1 MVLKAKDFVPL
12 LKELGGT
19 EFTDIPKLLSVA
31 RDRHDYKFPHETK
44 DFEQSWRSVKG
55 KGLERVVGYVLERE
69 IAGLDLELLPL
80 SALDEYIEIDFAEYG
95 RHLPDVDLAIYQPS
109 KDRIL
114 AILSIKSSLRERAT
128 QTAFWRLKMH
138 GFAKTRDVQVYLV
151 TPNSDDILRSDK
163 PSKKQR
169 AVLENDIDGTYIV
182 NSPGVSIEEYLYPE
196 TQSRLKLIGELV
208 PDLQNLALR

>member
-1 MVLKAKDFVPL
+1 MVLSSKDFVPL

-19 EFTDIPKLLSVA
+19 EFTDIPNLLIVG
-31 RDRHDYKFPHETK
+31 RERHMIDFPFETK

-55 KGLERVVGYVLERE
+55 KGLERVVEYVLQRE
-69 IAGLDLELLPL
+69 LVGLDLELLPL

-151 TPNSDDILRSDK
+151 TPNSDDILRRADR
-163 PSKKQR
+163 PNKQR

-182 NSPGVSIEEYLYPE
+182 NSPGVTIEEYLYPR
-196 TQSRLKLIGELV
+196 TLSRIKLIGELV
-208 PDLQNLALR
+208 PDLQYLANR

>member
-1 MVLKAKDFVPL
+1 MVLKAKHFVPL
-12 LKELGGT
+12 LKELGGA
-19 EFTDIPKLLSVA
+19 EFSDIPRLLAVG
-31 RDRHDYKFPHETK
+31 RERHQQDFPFATK

-55 KGLERVVGYVLERE
+55 RGLEKVVAYLLERE
-69 IAGLDLELLPL
+69 LVGTELTLLPIKD
-80 SALDEYIEIDFAEYG
+80 LDEYIEIDFAEYG

-109 KDRIL
+109 KDRII

-151 TPNSDDILRSDK
+151 TPNSDDILLRKDR
-163 PSKKQR
+163 PSKQR

-182 NSPGVSIEEYLYPE
+182 NSPGVTIEEYLYPR
-196 TQSRLKLIGELV
+196 TLSRIKLIGELV
-208 PDLQNLALR
+208 PDLQYLANR